1 MPTLQMKPSDWLQIV
16 VLAMVW
22 GLSFFLTEICL
33 RDLHPLTVAAGRVA
47 TAAVALLA
55 VAVMAGHR
63 LPAGWADWAPLALMG
78 LINNALPFSLIMWG
92 QTSIDGGL
100 ASILNATTPLFAFVL
115 AHFLTS
121 DERMTRRGALGIT
134 VGFLGALVLI
144 GPGALAGLQAQ
155 SLGQFAVL
163 GAAVCYATAGIYGR
177 RLRHLS
183 PVVAAAGM
191 TAAAALIMLP
201 LAALLDRPWTA
212 SPDAATWTALAALGL
227 VSTAFAYI
235 LYFRILASAGATNV
249 LLVTFLVPVT
259 ALLLGTLILGER
271 ITLMA
276 LAGMVLIFA
285 GLAVI
290 DGRLLRL
297 VRRPPRPQ
305 SHGPQSLGSQ
315 SLGPESHPP
324 RGGDATPPG

>member
-1 MPTLQMKPSDWLQIV
+1 MKPSDWIQIFL
-16 VLAMVW
+16 LASVW

-33 RDLHPLTVAAGRVA
+33 RDFGPVTVAAGRVA

-55 VAVMAGHR
+55 VAAASGHR
-63 LPAGWADWAPLALMG
+63 LPPRLADWGALALMG

-92 QTSIDGGL
+92 QTRIDSGL
-100 ASILNATTPLFAFVL
+100 ASILNATTPLFTFVL
-115 AHFLTS
+115 AHFLTR
-121 DERMTRRGALGIT
+121 DERMTRRGALGIA

-144 GPGALAGLQAQ
+144 GPGALGGLGGQ
-155 SLGQFAVL
+155 SWGQFAVL
-163 GAAVCYATAGIYGR
+163 AAAVCYACSGIYGR

-183 PVVAAAGM
+183 PIVAAAGM
-191 TAAAALIMLP
+191 TTASAVLLLP

-249 LLVTFLVPVT
+249 LLVTFLVPIT
-259 ALLLGTLILGER
+259 ALLLGIFVLDEVLTATALLGM
-271 ITLMA
+271 L
-276 LAGMVLIFA
+276 LIFG

-290 DGRLLRL
+290 DGRLLP
-297 VRRPPRPQ
+297 RRVFGKTPKTARPEPPPLK
-305 SHGPQSLGSQ
+305 SS
-315 SLGPESHPP
+315 E
-324 RGGDATPPG
+324 